1 MMNSKCFFVAIL
13 LFVSN
18 FSNAKCEFD
27 GKNDSAKLLLL
38 TETDINYLP
47 LTDLPIHIK
56 SNRIINFQS
65 SAVLPK
71 GSLEVSIQHRFGA
84 LNTGIDN
91 LWGIDNLSSMR
102 LGIDYGI
109 TNNLTAGIGRSS
121 LNKTYNVYGKYR
133 LIGNSISP
141 FTLTYL
147 ADMMVDGREENTWGL
162 KPFFFSHRIN
172 YVHTLLAS
180 FKVKDFLFIGISPT
194 LVHKNLVELSTDDN
208 DIYVVSAYVRAKVI
222 PKVYLT
228 LEGSKI
234 IETSVNVPQNVKPSF
249 GLGVEYYTP
258 KHVFQLSFS
267 NTRSLNEAYIMAVD
281 QPVMDFSQFCLGFN
295 IVRRW

>member
-1 MMNSKCFFVAIL
+1 MNSKWIFIAIL
-13 LFVSN
+13 LFLSN
-18 FSNAKCEFD
+18 TGSAKNGFD
-27 GKNDSAKLLLL
+27 GKNDTAKLLLL
-38 TETDINYLP
+38 DESDIKYLP

-84 LNTGIDN
+84 VNTGIDN
-91 LWGIDNLSSMR
+91 LWGIDNLNSMR
-102 LGIDYGI
+102 LGIDYGV

-133 LIGNSISP
+133 LVGNSISS
-141 FTLTYL
+141 FTLTYM
-147 ADMMVDGREENTWGL
+147 ADMMIDGRTENSWGL
-162 KPFFFSHRIN
+162 TPFYFSHRIN
-172 YVHTLLAS
+172 YIHSLLAS
-180 FKVKDFLFIGISPT
+180 YKIKDNLFIGLSPT
-194 LVHKNLVELSTDDN
+194 VVHRNLVDLMTDNN
-208 DIYVVSAYVRAKVI
+208 DIFVASAYVRAKII

-228 LEGSKI
+228 IEGSKI
-234 IETSVNVPQNVKPSF
+234 IETSVNVPQNVKPTV

-267 NTRSLNEAYIMAVD
+267 NTRSLNEAYIMAMD
-281 QPVMDFSQFCLGFN
+281 QPVTNFSQFCLGFN